1 MNTIE
6 KDFIEP
12 ARLELEK
19 DLSTEAGG
27 RRG

>member
-6 KDFIEP
+6 KGFMQL